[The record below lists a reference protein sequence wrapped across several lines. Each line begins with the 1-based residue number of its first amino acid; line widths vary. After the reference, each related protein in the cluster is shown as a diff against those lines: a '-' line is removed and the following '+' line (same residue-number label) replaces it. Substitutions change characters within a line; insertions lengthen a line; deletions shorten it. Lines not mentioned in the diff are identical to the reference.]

1 MQEKMTAKKS
11 VPLWF
16 GAAVSISE
24 ILTGLSFAP
33 LGLFRGLLAIVIGHL
48 IGGALLYLAGR
59 IGAVSRRSAMD
70 TVGISYGRLGAL
82 FFALLNILQLV
93 GWTAVMIES
102 GASVADALLP
112 IGKTAFCLIIGA
124 LILLW
129 VLLGIRSLGKI
140 NTVVMAALF
149 LLTVVLAFSVFR
161 GSLPPLSGETLSF
174 GAAIELSVAM
184 PLSWLALI
192 SDYTKDSDK
201 GRLVPLVSSLSY
213 TLVSIFMYVIGMGLA
228 LYGGGDL
235 VAALRG
241 LGFAA
246 VGLSVILLSTVT
258 TTFLD
263 VYSAAVSFETIIR
276 RVPVRIAGAVVTVL
290 GTVLALFAPLSR
302 LESFLYL
309 IGSVFAPMIAILLC
323 DFFLLKKDFS
333 QKQLSLPNAI
343 LWLLG
348 FFLYRGLMRLDLF
361 MGSTVPCIII
371 LVIARYLLEKVNETL
386 RKEKKK

>member
-1 MQEKMTAKKS
+1 MQEKMNAKKS

-33 LGLFRGLLAIVIGHL
+33 LGLFRGLLAILLGHL
-48 IGGALLYLAGR
+48 IGGGLLYLAGR
-59 IGAVSRRSAMD
+59 IGALSGKSAMD
-70 TVGISYGRLGAL
+70 TVGISYGRWGAL
-82 FFALLNILQLV
+82 FFAFLNILQLI

-112 IGKTAFCLIIGA
+112 IGKTVFCLIIGG

-129 VLLGIRSLGKI
+129 VLLGIRSLGKL

-149 LLTVVLAFSVFR
+149 LLSVALAFSVFR
-161 GSLPPLSGETLSF
+161 GTLPPSSAETISF
-174 GAAIELSVAM
+174 GAALELSVAM
-184 PLSWLALI
+184 PLSWLPLI

-201 GRLVPLVSSLSY
+201 GRLVPFVSSLSY

-235 VAALRG
+235 IAALRG

-246 VGLSVILLSTVT
+246 VGLSVVLLSTVT

-263 VYSAAVSFETIIR
+263 VYSAAVSFGTVAR
-276 RVPVRIAGAVVTVL
+276 RVPIRLAGAAVALL
-290 GTVLALFAPLSR
+290 GTALALFAPVSR

-309 IGSVFAPMIAILLC
+309 IGSVFAPMIAILLS
-323 DFFLLKKDFS
+323 DFFLLKKD
-333 QKQLSLPNAI
+333 LSEKRLSASNAI

-361 MGSTVPCIII
+361 VGSTIPCVAI
-371 LVIARYLLEKVNETL
+371 LVIVRYIAEKVNETL
-386 RKEKKK
+386 HKEKR

>member
-1 MQEKMTAKKS
+1 MEEKMTAKKS

-33 LGLFRGLLAIVIGHL
+33 LGLLHGLSAILVGHL
-48 IGGALLYLAGR
+48 IGGVLLYLAGR
-59 IGAVSRRSAMD
+59 IGAVSRKSAMD
-70 TVGISYGRLGAL
+70 TVGISYGRIGAL
-82 FFALLNILQLV
+82 FFALLNILQLI

-102 GASVADALLP
+102 GASVADALWP

-140 NTVVMAALF
+140 NTVAMLSLF
-149 LLTVVLAFSVFR
+149 ALTVVLAFTVFR
-161 GSLPPLSGETLSF
+161 GNGTPQTGAVISF
-174 GAAIELSVAM
+174 GAAVELSVAM
-184 PLSWLALI
+184 PLSWLPLI

-201 GRLVPLVSSLSY
+201 GRLVPFASSLTY
-213 TLVSIFMYVIGMGLA
+213 TLISIFMYTIGLGLA
-228 LYGGGDL
+228 LYGNGDL
-235 VAALRG
+235 ITALRS

-246 VGLSVILLSTVT
+246 LGLGIILLSTVT

-263 VYSAAVSFETIIR
+263 VYSAGVSFETVVR
-276 RVPVRIAGAVVTVL
+276 RVPVRIAGGAVAIL
-290 GTVLALFAPLSR
+290 GTVLALFAPLER
-302 LESFLYL
+302 FEAFLYL

-333 QKQLSLPNAI
+333 QKALSLPNAI

-361 MGSTVPCIII
+361 MGSTVPCIAI
-371 LVIARYLLEKVNETL
+371 LVIVRFFIEKTNETL
-386 RKEKKK
+386 HKGEKK

>member
-1 MQEKMTAKKS
+1 MQEKMTVKKS

-24 ILTGLSFAP
+24 ILCGLSFAP
-33 LGLFRGLLAIVIGHL
+33 LGLLRGLLAITLGHL
-48 IGGALLYLAGR
+48 IGGGLLYLAGR
-59 IGAVSRRSAMD
+59 IGAVSGKAAMD
-70 TVGISYGRLGAL
+70 TVGISYGRIGAL
-82 FFALLNILQLV
+82 FFAFLNILQLV

-112 IGKTAFCLIIGA
+112 IGKATFCLIIGG

-129 VLLGIRSLGKI
+129 VLLGVKSLGRV

-149 LLTVVLAFSVFR
+149 ALTVVLAFSIFR
-161 GSLPPLSGETLSF
+161 GSLPPMSGETVSF
-174 GAAIELSVAM
+174 GAALELSVAM
-184 PLSWLALI
+184 PLSWLPLI
-192 SDYTKDSDK
+192 SDYTKDSDR
-201 GRLVPLVSSLSY
+201 GHLVPLASSLSY

-235 VAALRG
+235 VGALRS
-241 LGFAA
+241 LGFFG
-246 VGLSVILLSTVT
+246 VGLAIILLSTVT

-263 VYSAAVSFETIIR
+263 VYSAAVSLGTVVR
-276 RVPVRIAGAVVTVL
+276 RVPVRIAGAAVTVL
-290 GTVLALFAPLSR
+290 GTGLALFAPLSH

-323 DFFLLKKDFS
+323 DFFLLKKDLS
-333 QKQLSLPNAI
+333 EKRLSLTNAI

-348 FFLYRGLMRLDLF
+348 FLLYRLLMRLDLF
-361 MGSTVPCIII
+361 LGSTVPCIII
-371 LVIARYLLEKVNETL
+371 LIIVGYSVEKVKETL
-386 RKEKKK
+386 HKEKKK

>member
-33 LGLFRGLLAIVIGHL
+33 LGLLRGLLAIVLGHL

-59 IGAVSRRSAMD
+59 IGALSKRSAMD

-82 FFALLNILQLV
+82 FFALLNVLQLV
-93 GWTAVMIES
+93 GWTAVMIDS

-112 IGKTAFCLIIGA
+112 IGKISFCLIIGA

-149 LLTVVLAFSVFR
+149 GLTVFLAFSVFR
-161 GSLPPLSGETLSF
+161 GDMSPISGEGISF
-174 GAAIELSVAM
+174 GAALELSIAM
-184 PLSWLALI
+184 PLSWLPLI

-201 GRLVPLVSSLSY
+201 GRLVPFVSSLSY

-235 VAALRG
+235 IAALRS
-241 LGFAA
+241 LGFAG
-246 VGLSVILLSTVT
+246 VGLSIILLSTVT

-263 VYSAAVSFETIIR
+263 VYSAAVSLETVAR
-276 RVPVRIAGAVVTVL
+276 RIPTRIAGVAVTLL
-290 GTVLALFAPLSR
+290 GTVLALFAPVSR

-309 IGSVFAPMIAILLC
+309 ISSVFAPMIAILLA

-333 QKQLSLPNAI
+333 NERLSIQNAI
-343 LWLLG
+343 LWLFG
-348 FFLYRGLMRLDLF
+348 FLLYRGLMRLDLF
-361 MGSTVPCIII
+361 VGSTIPCIVI
-371 LVIARYLLEKVNETL
+371 LVILRYIIETVNKTL
-386 RKEKKK
+386 RKEKKE

>member
-1 MQEKMTAKKS
+1 MEEKMTAKKS

-24 ILTGLSFAP
+24 ILSGLSFASLGP
-33 LGLFRGLLAIVIGHL
+33 LRALAAILIGHL
-48 IGGALLYLAGR
+48 VGGALLYLAGR
-59 IGAVSRRSAMD
+59 IGAVSKRSAMD
-70 TVGISYGRLGAL
+70 TVGISYGRIGAI

-112 IGKTAFCLIIGA
+112 IGKTAFCLILGG

-129 VLLGIRSLGKI
+129 VLLGIKSLGKI
-140 NTVVMAALF
+140 NTVSMLSLF
-149 LLTVVLAFSVFR
+149 ALTVALAFTVFR
-161 GSLPPLSGETLSF
+161 GNSVPSAGEGISF
-174 GAAIELSVAM
+174 GAAVELSVAM
-184 PLSWLALI
+184 PLSWLPLI

-201 GRLVPLVSSLSY
+201 RRLVPFVSSLSY

-235 VAALRG
+235 VAALRS

-246 VGLSVILLSTVT
+246 VGLIVILLSTVT

-263 VYSAAVSFETIIR
+263 VYSAGVSVKTVLR
-276 RVPVRIAGAVVTVL
+276 RVPVRLAGGAVAIL
-290 GTVLALFAPLSR
+290 GTVLALLAPLSR
-302 LESFLYL
+302 FEAFLYL

-323 DFFLLKKDFS
+323 DFFLLKKDHS
-333 QKQLSLPNAI
+333 EKPLSLPNAI

-348 FFLYRGLMRLDLF
+348 FLLYRGLMRLDLF
-361 MGSTVPCIII
+361 VGSTVPCIII
-371 LVIARYLLEKVNETL
+371 LVIVRYLLVKVNETL
-386 RKEKKK
+386 HREKKK